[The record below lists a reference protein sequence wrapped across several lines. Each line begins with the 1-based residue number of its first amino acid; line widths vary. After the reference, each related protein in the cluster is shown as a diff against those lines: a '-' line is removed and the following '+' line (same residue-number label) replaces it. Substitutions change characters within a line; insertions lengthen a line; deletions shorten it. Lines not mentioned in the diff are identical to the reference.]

1 MPTHIYKPIDIL
13 GWIALALFTI
23 AISRYSNIDL
33 AVSSW
38 FYDAGTSSFPLKDSL
53 LFTRV
58 FHDGT
63 RKISTGLWL
72 LCCFITWR
80 SRRTEAFLGWLFI
93 VVTALLTVTING
105 WFKRHSMHSCP
116 WSLTEFGGSADYFR
130 AFETL
135 PAVPGPGRCLPSGH
149 AAVGFMWIPLIY
161 ACALWRPQ
169 HLRNALLIIVPFALF
184 CGGIQ
189 VARGAHL
196 VTHVMWTA
204 VICGLTTSLSFHA
217 YQYRFY
223 VGTVFLHISQRLQAE
238 TDR

>member
-1 MPTHIYKPIDIL
+1 MPAHIYKPIDIL
-13 GWIALALFTI
+13 GWIALALLTI
-23 AISRYSNIDL
+23 TVSRYSNIDL

-38 FYDAGTSSFPLKDSL
+38 FYDTSTGSFPLKDTF
-53 LFTRV
+53 LFSRIL
-58 FHDGT
+58 HDGT
-63 RKISTGLWL
+63 RELSIGLWL
-72 LCCFITWR
+72 LCSVITWR
-80 SRRTEAFLGWLFI
+80 ARHTEAFLGWLFVI
-93 VVTALLTVTING
+93 LTALLAVGING
-105 WFKRHSMHSCP
+105 WFKHNSMHSCP

-135 PAVPGPGRCLPSGH
+135 PAIPGPGRCLPSGH

-189 VARGAHL
+189 VARGAHF

-204 VICGLTTSLSFHA
+204 VICGITTSLSFHA

-223 VGTVFLHISQRLQAE
+223 VGTVFLHIGQRLQAE
-238 TDR
+238 TAR